1 MLGVDYVKVV
11 PSYDNVC
18 KGDGVRDVLVFVP
31 INNMGCTKAPIDYVR
46 NEPDNIL
53 ITETPEVVA
62 VSTVEN
68 LYADHVIYGLM
79 WML

>member
-31 INNMGCTKAPIDYVR
+31 INNRRCTKAPIDGSGNY
-46 NEPDNIL
+46 PDGVL
-53 ITETPEVVA
+53 ITET
-62 VSTVEN
+62 T
-68 LYADHVIYGLM
+68 
-79 WML
+79 